1 MNNFLNAALEY
12 HAAGLP
18 VVPFTKKASGGI
30 TFPDWKKYRGGQTEA
45 QVRELFSRN
54 SDGIAMLT
62 GVAGVEAID
71 IDVKHDPDGTIGK
84 KWFEWVNLQMSGC
97 EAIKQCV
104 IQKTKSNGWHVIY
117 RTSTHEGNRKLA
129 YLEGSKE
136 AVIETRGVG
145 GLLFVAP
152 TPGYE
157 VKRGDLKSIPQIQDK
172 ARECFF
178 RCAAEFSTR
187 DEADIEEVVEMP
199 AAAKSSHTVTVSGV
213 KPGEAF
219 NQAHDVLEMAEK
231 YGWRATSKSGAII
244 HLTRPGSKS
253 GDIHASIVTT
263 KAGERRFYPF
273 TTSTAYDAQKCY
285 SPFSMYAVEEHRGDL
300 SAAAKALVQMGY
312 GTQSEQVSVTPH
324 PPGAAKT
331 PAPAVDVASLFE
343 RASKTKF
350 DYHAPIPNPDAV
362 LTIKQNGKTKKV
374 GGFGQIGVFT
384 GHEKSGK
391 SFLTACVA
399 ASVFGREILGFQL
412 DLRGRKLKW
421 VDTEQSIEFYAL
433 TQRRIHNLGGVNTNM
448 PYYEAFHLRNFSPL
462 ERVEIIE
469 WFVMNEPNLGVLVI
483 DGFVDLLMDYN
494 NLAEVQVLV
503 SRMMKWSYERNVLI
517 LGILHLNKGD
527 GKMRGHVGSELK
539 NKVDFAINVVRDE
552 HNYTVTNPYCRYGEF
567 SSFEFQRDD
576 NGDLLPQYF
585 GGGFETMPKS
595 INYLVSMPRT
605 EETWETEYA
614 GESDGEKKDCPF

>member
-1 MNNFLNAALEY
+1 
-12 HAAGLP
+12 
-18 VVPFTKKASGGI
+18 
-30 TFPDWKKYRGGQTEA
+30 
-45 QVRELFSRN
+45 
-54 SDGIAMLT
+54 MLT
-62 GVAGVEAID
+62 GLDGVEAID
-71 IDVKHDPDGTIGK
+71 IDVKHDPDKTIGK

-97 EAIKQCV
+97 EAMKQCV

-117 RTSTHEGNRKLA
+117 RTSTQEGNRKLA

-157 VKRGDLKSIPQIQDK
+157 VKRGDLKTIPEIPDK

-178 RCAAEFSTR
+178 RCSADFSTR
-187 DEADIEEVVEMP
+187 DEAVFEKVAET
-199 AAAKSSHTVTVSGV
+199 ASAQKNSQTVTVSGV

-219 NQAHDVLEMAEK
+219 NQSHDVLEMAEK

-263 KAGERRFYPF
+263 KTGERRFYPF
-273 TTSTAYDAQKCY
+273 TTSTDYDAQKCY
-285 SPFSMYAVEEHRGDL
+285 SPFSMYAIEEHRGDF
-300 SAAAKALVQMGY
+300 SAAAKALAQSGY
-312 GTQSEQVSVTPH
+312 GTVSERVTVAGSVSVGPGQ
-324 PPGAAKT
+324 PPAA
-331 PAPAVDVASLFE
+331 PMDAVSLFE
-343 RASKTKF
+343 RAGKTKF

-374 GGFGQIGVFT
+374 GGLGQIGVFT

-391 SFLTACVA
+391 SFLIACIA
-399 ASVFGREILGFQL
+399 ASVFGREVLGFRL

-448 PYYEAFHLRNFSPL
+448 PNYEAFHLRNFSPL

-585 GGGFETMPKS
+585 GGGFESMPTP
-595 INYLVSMPRT
+595 INHLVNMPRT
-605 EETWETEYA
+605 EDTWEVEYA
-614 GESDGEKKDCPF
+614 GDSDGETEDCPF